1 MKINELGGEFALIKY
16 LTTKRIE
23 DPHIIKGIGDDCAV
37 IRHTDENHLLIT
49 TDMMVQDDHF
59 NLEWYTPQQI
69 GSKLVEVNV
78 SDIVAMGGIP
88 QYAFFSM
95 SLTRETSVEFME
107 SFFQGFNQAA
117 DRHGLLLLGGDTT
130 HGYKYVFNLTVLGI
144 VHPSLLC
151 LRSDAVIGDAICV
164 TGNLGGSTA
173 GLNLLLNK
181 KNGYT
186 KGHLQP
192 QSRTSKEG
200 QIIARYAHAMIDVS
214 DGLGSEINHI
224 CNESNVG
231 ACIFYDTIPLSE
243 NTVQSAK
250 ALQMDAHEFA
260 LYGGEDFELVFTIKN
275 NAIPF
280 LKKEFNDFSVVGE
293 ILPKKMG
300 VYIKKQEQKIP
311 IKRGFDH
318 FA

>member
-1 MKINELGGEFALIKY
+1 MKISELGGEFALIKH
-16 LTTKRIE
+16 LTNINID
-23 DPHIIKGIGDDCAV
+23 DPRIIKGIGDDCAV
-37 IRHTDENHLLIT
+37 IRYTDEKHLLIT
-49 TDMMVQDDHF
+49 TDMMVEDDHF

-107 SFFQGFNQAA
+107 SFFKGFNQAA
-117 DRHGLLLLGGDTT
+117 DRHNLLLLGGDTT
-130 HGYKYVFNLTVLGI
+130 HGHKYVFNLTVIGSCP
-144 VHPSLLC
+144 PSLLR
-151 LRSDAVIGDAICV
+151 LRSDALIGDAICV
-164 TGNLGGSTA
+164 TGDLGGSTA
-173 GLNLLLNK
+173 GFNLLLNK
-181 KNGYT
+181 K
-186 KGHLQP
+186 KGCTEDHLQP

-200 QIIARYAHAMIDVS
+200 QIIARFAHAMIDVS

-224 CNESNVG
+224 CNESNLG

-243 NTVQSAK
+243 NTVHSAE

-260 LYGGEDFELVFTIKN
+260 LYGGEDFELVFTIKKYN
-275 NAIPF
+275 IPF
-280 LKKEFNDFSVVGE
+280 LKREFNDFSVVGE

-300 VYIKKQEQKIP
+300 VYIKKQEQIIP
-311 IKRGFDH
+311 LKRGFDH